1 MAGTTDDLSL
11 VAECRAGRTDAFG
24 VLVERYQDRL
34 YPTALRLTGAV
45 EDALDLLQ
53 ETFLRAFLKLK
64 GFHGDSSFYTWVYR
78 IMVNLAL
85 TGRRRRLPRRFKTG
99 LVGDAPDSSEASDPG
114 SHLDRAEREALV
126 QRALDRL
133 AVDHRV
139 VVVMKEFDGLRYEE
153 IASALG
159 VPLGTVRS
167 RLHRAR
173 CELKSMLRG
182 EFEESDRPSPAPES
196 IPRAFGPDDPNA
208 SSSVILP
215 YRGTRPTSPLAFT
228 PPNQHEA

>member
-1 MAGTTDDLSL
+1 MTGSNDDLSL
-11 VAECRAGRTDAFG
+11 IAECRAGRTEAFG
-24 VLVERYQDRL
+24 ALVERYQDRL

-53 ETFLRAFLKLK
+53 DTFLRAYQKLG

-85 TGRRRRLPRRFKTG
+85 TGRRKRLPRRFRAG
-99 LVGDAPDSSEASDPG
+99 VAGDTPDPSESSDPG
-114 SHLDRAEREALV
+114 APLERAEREALV
-126 QRALDRL
+126 QGALGRL

-153 IASALG
+153 IADALG
-159 VPLGTVRS
+159 VPVGTVRS

-173 CELKSMLRG
+173 CELKSLLR
-182 EFEESDRPSPAPES
+182 ES
-196 IPRAFGPDDPNA
+196 IEPAEPNPRDPVAVAVGPGDPSE

-215 YRGTRPTSPLAFT
+215 FRGTRPTSPLALT
-228 PPNQHEA
+228 PQDPHDP